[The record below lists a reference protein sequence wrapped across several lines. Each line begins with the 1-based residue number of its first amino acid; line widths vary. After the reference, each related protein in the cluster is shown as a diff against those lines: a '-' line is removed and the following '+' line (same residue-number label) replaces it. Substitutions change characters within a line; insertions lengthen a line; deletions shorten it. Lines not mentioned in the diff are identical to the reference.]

1 MSTNFNLSSPPHS
14 PDSEANYSAPPITV
28 TLTIILLVFFF
39 GGIFSIY
46 LCRCFMAYLIN
57 SSNLRNSS
65 RMPSSNAVQPTGG
78 GGVAPANGLDPSIIA
93 TFPTFVYSSV
103 KNLRQDKCG
112 LECAVCL
119 AEFED
124 DDELRLLTVCN
135 HVFHPDC
142 IDLWF
147 GNHTT
152 CPLCR
157 RSLLPSEKPPPDQN
171 NNNDIVVTV
180 TPPAAEENDQQQES
194 RTTRE
199 DNNSVSTKDE
209 EEEEHEEMVLV
220 VVVDKGDHSHDEG
233 ATTSAIATQDDH
245 GNGGRQVHVEK
256 NKAVKRFPRWHST
269 GHSLIRAEPD
279 PNDERYTLRL
289 PDHIK
294 EHIVRGHKWTGSC
307 TTFGELSNN
316 AGKGSRKGG
325 LAELSGFSGGDV
337 TRV

>member
-1 MSTNFNLSSPPHS
+1 MSTNFDPQSSSHS
-14 PDSEANYSAPPITV
+14 NQTDSSYTAPPVTV

-46 LCRCFMAYLIN
+46 LCRCFMAYLLN
-57 SSNLRNSS
+57 TSNIRNSG
-65 RMPSSNAVQPTGG
+65 RIPASNAVQPNAGG
-78 GGVAPANGLDPSIIA
+78 GGGGGGGAASNGLDPSIIA
-93 TFPTFVYSSV
+93 TFPTLVYSMV
-103 KNLRQDKCG
+103 KDLRQDKCG

-147 GNHTT
+147 GNHNT

-157 RSLLPSEKPPPDQN
+157 RSLLPSEKSQQDQN
-171 NNNDIVVTV
+171 NNIVTESQP
-180 TPPAAEENDQQQES
+180 TAENDQQENG
-194 RTTRE
+194 TTRE

-209 EEEEHEEMVLV
+209 EEEEREEVVL
-220 VVVDKGDHSHDEG
+220 VVVDKGDSHDKG
-233 ATTSAIATQDDH
+233 ATTSAAGALIVTQKD
-245 GNGGRQVHVEK
+245 GNGKQKPVNDMK
-256 NKAVKRFPRWHST
+256 INRFRWHST
-269 GHSLIRAEPD
+269 GHSIINVERD

-289 PDHIK
+289 PDHVK
-294 EHIVRGHKWTGSC
+294 EQIVRGHKLAGSC

-316 AGKGSRKGG
+316 AGNGSRSVGY
-325 LAELSGFSGGDV
+325 AELSSGFSGGGDV